1 MSAHSCTIPLQAEMV
16 GVYRC
21 SCRALWAQEEMTGVW
36 RRVPMTRI
44 TVIAALVLVAGGIV
58 IGKVAL
64 WRFDFDGLSTLVLLL
79 LAATVAVAVA
89 PAEVRA

>member
-36 RRVPMTRI
+36 RRVPTRRI
-44 TVIAALVLVAGGIV
+44 TVIAALVLLAGAVV

-64 WRFDFDGLSTLVLLL
+64 WRFDFDGLSALVVLLI
-79 LAATVAVAVA
+79 AGAFAVALA
-89 PAEVRA
+89 PSAVRS